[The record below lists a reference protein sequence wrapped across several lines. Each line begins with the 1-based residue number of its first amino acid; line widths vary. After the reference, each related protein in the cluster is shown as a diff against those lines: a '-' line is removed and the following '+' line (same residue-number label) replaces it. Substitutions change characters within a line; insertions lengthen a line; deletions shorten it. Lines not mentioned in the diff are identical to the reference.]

1 MTIKS
6 LYAGLIGIGLV
17 ATMAILLVLAV
28 DKRAGEIPQYVQQ
41 KTALLE
47 QAGDLT
53 PDAAWVAGVE

>member
-6 LYAGLIGIGLV
+6 LYAGLIGIDLV

-28 DKRAGEIPQYVQQ
+28 DQWASEIPQYVQQ
-41 KTALLE
+41 KTAALE

-53 PDAAWVAGVE
+53 SDAAWVAGGE